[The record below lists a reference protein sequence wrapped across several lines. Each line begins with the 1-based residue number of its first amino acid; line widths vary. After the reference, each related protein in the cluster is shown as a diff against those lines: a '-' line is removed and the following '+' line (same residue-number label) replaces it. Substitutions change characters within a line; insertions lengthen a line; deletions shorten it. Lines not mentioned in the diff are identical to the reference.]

1 MKTRS
6 LILISLKEG
15 IRRALPLLAGVVV
28 LWAALLIA
36 GAAFAQETAAAAAAV
51 PDAGGLSPL
60 VQEYLPP
67 LLIAIITL
75 LTTAAAWLKSST
87 GKAIRQRVK
96 NETAASALTWLTG
109 VVFDYVGHAAQVTV
123 AGLKADLADG
133 KVSKEEYENRL
144 KELKDTMVKDLLDAA
159 LGRLQSSGAVPD
171 GARGLDIAKGIIDR
185 KIETVLPAVKA
196 ARADPPRASVAA

>member
-1 MKTRS
+1 MKTLG

-15 IRRALPLLAGVVV
+15 FRRALPLLAGVAV
-28 LWAALLIA
+28 LWAILVIA
-36 GAAFAQETAAAAAAV
+36 IPAFAQEAAATAAAL
-51 PDAGGLSPL
+51 DSGSLSPI
-60 VQEYLPP
+60 VQEYLPS

-75 LTTAAAWLKSST
+75 ITTAAAWLKSST